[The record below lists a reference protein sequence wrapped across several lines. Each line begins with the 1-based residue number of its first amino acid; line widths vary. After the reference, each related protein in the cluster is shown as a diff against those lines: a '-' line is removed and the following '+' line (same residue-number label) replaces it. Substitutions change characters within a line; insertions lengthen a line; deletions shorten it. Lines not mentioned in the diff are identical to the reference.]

1 MREGRSF
8 QQSIIAMRP
17 IVSNSFLFAGALI
30 LGILAAPAPSWAC
43 GSGAPLFVDDFTHP
57 DDGWGPTNPGRELV
71 GGKLLLRP
79 NPDASMR
86 DFNITHIYANA
97 DVCVSVSPGSYSSAD
112 NKIAAGLLF
121 WAQSDQTNFA
131 FDISPDGYWALIS
144 HSPDNPQMAL
154 ARGQSSAIRTGPE
167 AVNELE
173 VRLNG
178 GHIQAFINGM
188 HVADVNAQAPLGGG
202 PAGVY
207 AASEKIASTPW
218 TFSNFQI
225 RQLQ

>member
-1 MREGRSF
+1 MGR
-8 QQSIIAMRP
+8 
-17 IVSNSFLFAGALI
+17 IVSNPVLFLGALI
-30 LGILAAPAPSWAC
+30 LGILVVPAPSWAC
-43 GSGAPLFVDDFTHP
+43 GSGTPLFVDDFTHP
-57 DDGWGPTNPGRELV
+57 DSGWGRQNPGHELG

-79 NPDASMR
+79 NANSSTHN
-86 DFNITHIYANA
+86 FNVTHIYANA
-97 DVCVSVSPGSYSSAD
+97 DVCVSVSPGSYASAE
-112 NKIAAGLLF
+112 NQIAAGLLF

-131 FDISPDGYWALIS
+131 FDITPDGYWAIIS
-144 HSPDNPQMAL
+144 HSPDNPEMAL
-154 ARGQSSAIRTGPE
+154 ARGQSSAIRTGPN

-178 GHIQAFINGM
+178 GHIQAFINGT
-188 HVADVNAQAPLGGG
+188 HVADANAQAPLGGG
-202 PAGVY
+202 PSGVY